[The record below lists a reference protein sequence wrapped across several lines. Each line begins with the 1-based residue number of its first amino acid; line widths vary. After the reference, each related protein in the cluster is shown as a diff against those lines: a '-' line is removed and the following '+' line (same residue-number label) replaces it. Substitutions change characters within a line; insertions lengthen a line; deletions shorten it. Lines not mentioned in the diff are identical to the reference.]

1 MAKRKKDICFQ
12 KKFEI
17 VKILQQN
24 VSNRSGGGDDWP
36 NFAQI

>member
-17 VKILQQN
+17 VKILQN
-24 VSNRSGGGDDWP
+24 VSNRSGGGDGWP